1 MGHGDRLPPGKAA
14 DDFCTIMRSGMWRLK
29 WALSA
34 EGKKRLFD
42 EFIPLLHDSKH
53 EVLQEEDNNSWYLV
67 YIGTKVES
75 RGHGFARALA
85 EDIKNQVS
93 QIKKLG
99 IAYRHSIL

>member
-42 EFIPLLHDSKH
+42 EFIPLLHDTKH
-53 EVLQEEDNNSWYLV
+53 EVMQEEDENSWYLV
-67 YIGTKVES
+67 YIGTKTGS
-75 RGHGFARALA
+75 RGRGYARALA
-85 EDIKNQVS
+85 EDIKKQVS
-93 QIKKLG
+93 QIEERG
-99 IAYRHSIL
+99 ITYRHSIL

>member
-1 MGHGDRLPPGKAA
+1 M
-14 DDFCTIMRSGMWRLK
+14 IRSGMWKLR

-42 EFIPLLHDSKH
+42 EFIPLLHDTKH

-67 YIGTKVES
+67 YIGTKIGS

-85 EDIKNQVS
+85 EEIKKQVS
-93 QIKKLG
+93 HITEPG
-99 IAYRHSIL
+99 IAYRFEQSMENTLWYN